1 MPQMAPMSWI
11 ILYIIFITLF
21 LLFMIKN
28 YYFLTTNFK
37 SLSYSPITHSKN
49 IWKW

>member
-1 MPQMAPMSWI
+1 MPQMAPMNWI
-11 ILYIIFITLF
+11 PLYIIFISLF

-28 YYFLTTNFK
+28 YYFLTMNFK
-37 SLSYSPITHSKN
+37 TLDCSSISYSKN